1 MKKKQLDFSQWLE
14 TTQFFG
20 GNLEYLES
28 IYDDYITGNHDGIDP
43 KWLSFFDS
51 IAGST
56 DTVHRELVDEFKYL
70 AKNKTNT
77 ANVTIVVSAEGDIS
91 LKAKALVKAY
101 RSYGYKSAN
110 IDPLRLTRFERD
122 SDLELEA
129 HGLSEK
135 DLTELVNLGSFTGN
149 KAVPLQQVINKA
161 KAIYE
166 SNIGYEYGY
175 IGNKEEKLWLQDRIE
190 DTNAI
195 SNDNKKWILQQLVA
209 TEGLEK
215 YLALKY
221 VGQKRFGLEGG
232 ESLIPSLQHIIE
244 KSVSRHS
251 TRFIQLGMAHR
262 GRLNVLVNVLGK
274 NPKDLFEEFEGKQSE
289 KSLSGDVKYHMGYS
303 NYRSI
308 DGKEAKIALAF
319 NPSHLE
325 AVDPVVEGAA
335 KAIQDKLDDDVY
347 SKVLP
352 ILIHGDSAFC
362 GQGVVMETFGFS
374 LTEAYGTGGTIHLVI
389 NNQVGFT
396 TSSAFGVNRSSN
408 YSTDVAKMVDAPIF
422 HVNGDDPEAVLKVT
436 DIALEYRMK
445 FNKDVVIDL
454 VCYRRNG
461 HNETDE
467 PSGTQPQMY
476 EVIKKLPSTL
486 KLYSDKLI
494 KDAVVDTDYFA
505 RMNANYR
512 SKLDSGKVTIDILD
526 RKLVKDK
533 LNVCDWIPYLGK
545 QETKY
550 TYKPIPK
557 RTLKELALKMCK
569 IPEEISAQMQVKKA
583 VTDRI
588 KMANSE
594 LPLNWGFAESLA
606 YATLLNDGYPVRISG
621 EDSGRGTFSHR
632 HAVVKNM
639 NTKSQLK
646 EYVPL
651 KHINKNVRFDVID
664 STLSEYGVLG
674 FEYGY
679 SCYSPNA
686 LVVWEAQFGD
696 FVNTAQVVI
705 DQFLV
710 AAEEKW
716 GILSGLTLF
725 LPHGQEGAGA
735 EHSSARLE
743 RFLSSCANDNMQVC
757 TPTTP
762 AQIYHLL
769 RRQVIRPLRKPLIVM
784 TPKSLLRNPMAV
796 SSLEELSQGKFEA
809 IIDDANAKENKVKK
823 LILCNGKVY
832 YDLMAKKQDTHEDT
846 AVVRLEELYPF
857 PQQQLAEIFAKYN
870 NANKVIW
877 LQEEPQ
883 NKGAWYNIRP
893 FIEKLIGKNQELLC
907 VARDRSSTPAVGY
920 HALYVKQQE
929 KIITRALEN
938 IELNYY

>member
-1 MKKKQLDFSQWLE
+1 MEKKQSEFSQWLD

-28 IYDDYITGNHDGIDP
+28 IYDDYISGNYDGIDP

-51 IAGST
+51 VATAT
-56 DTVHRELVDEFKYL
+56 DTVHRDLVDEFKNL
-70 AKNKTNT
+70 AKHKTGS
-77 ANVTIVVSAEGDIS
+77 TIVVGENDVT
-91 LKAKALVKAY
+91 LKAKSLVKSY
-101 RSYGYKSAN
+101 RSHGYKSAN
-110 IDPLRLTRFERD
+110 IDPLGLTKFDRDSGLELSAHDLSD
-122 SDLELEA
+122 SDL
-129 HGLSEK
+129 SEQ
-135 DLTELVNLGSFTGN
+135 VNLGDFTNN
-149 KAVPLQQVINKA
+149 KSMPLKQIIEKA

-166 SNIGYEYGY
+166 SNVGYEYRY
-175 IGNKEEKLWLQDRIE
+175 IGNKEEKLWLQNKIE
-190 DTNAI
+190 NSAPAN
-195 SNDNKKWILQQLVA
+195 NDEKKWILQQLVA
-209 TEGLEK
+209 AEGLEK
-215 YLALKY
+215 YLALRY

-244 KSVSRHS
+244 KSVAKHE
-251 TRFIQLGMAHR
+251 TRFVQLGMAHR
-262 GRLNVLVNVLGK
+262 GRLNVLVNILGK
-274 NPKDLFEEFEGKQSE
+274 NPKELFEEFEGKQSE
-289 KSLSGDVKYHMGYS
+289 KTLSGDVKYHMGYS

-325 AVDPVVEGAA
+325 VVDPVVEGAA
-335 KAIQDKLDDDVY
+335 KAIQDKLEGNVHN
-347 SKVLP
+347 KVLP

-362 GQGVVMETFGFS
+362 GQGIVMETFGFS
-374 LTEAYGTGGTIHLVI
+374 LTEAYGTGGTVHLVV

-396 TSSAFGVNRSSN
+396 TSSKFGINRSSN
-408 YSTDVAKMVDAPIF
+408 YSTDIAKMVDAPIF
-422 HVNGDDPEAVLKVT
+422 HVNGDDPEAVVRVA

-454 VCYRRNG
+454 ICYRRNG

-467 PSGTQPQMY
+467 PSGTQPAMY
-476 EVIKKLPSTL
+476 EVIKKLPTTL
-486 KLYSDKLI
+486 KQYSEKLV
-494 KDAVVDTDYFA
+494 KEGSVDSDFIA
-505 RMNANYR
+505 RLTSGYR
-512 SKLDSGKVTIDILD
+512 SKLDEGRVTVDILD
-526 RKLVKDK
+526 RSAIKDK
-533 LNVCDWIPYLGK
+533 LKVCDWLPYVGK
-545 QETKY
+545 QETEY
-550 TYKPIPK
+550 NYKPIAK
-557 RTLKELALKMCK
+557 QTLKELALKMSN
-569 IPEEISAQMQVKKA
+569 IPEEVKAQMQVKKA
-583 VTDRI
+583 IADRV
-588 KMANSE
+588 KMANEE

-606 YATLLNDGYPVRISG
+606 YATILDQGYPVRISG

-639 NTKSQLK
+639 DTKSALK

-651 KHINKNVRFDVID
+651 EHINEKARFDIID

-679 SCYSPNA
+679 SCYSPDS
-686 LVVWEAQFGD
+686 LVIWEAQFGD

-743 RFLSSCANDNMQVC
+743 RFLSSCANKNMQVC

-796 SSLEELSQGKFEA
+796 SSLDELSSGKFEP
-809 IIDDANAKENKVKK
+809 IIDDVNAKEDKVKK

-832 YDLMAKKQDTHEDT
+832 YDLMAKKQDKYEDI
-846 AVVRLEELYPF
+846 AVVRIEELYPIAHEE
-857 PQQQLAEIFAKYN
+857 LAQIFNKYSKAKDI
-870 NANKVIW
+870 IW

-883 NKGAWYNIRP
+883 NKGAWYHIRH
-893 FIEKLIGKNQELLC
+893 FVEKLVHDDQRLRC
-907 VARDRSSTPAVGY
+907 VARHRSSAPAVGY

-929 KIITRALEN
+929 EIINRALE
-938 IELNYY
+938 I